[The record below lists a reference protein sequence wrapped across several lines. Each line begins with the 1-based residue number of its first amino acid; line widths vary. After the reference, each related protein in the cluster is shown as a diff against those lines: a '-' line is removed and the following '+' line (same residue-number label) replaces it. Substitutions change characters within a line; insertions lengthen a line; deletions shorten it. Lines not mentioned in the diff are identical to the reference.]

1 MSIDQELELEFNLNI
16 LIIHLSNRESFV
28 SSLVIMN

>member
-1 MSIDQELELEFNLNI
+1 MSIDQELELEFNLN